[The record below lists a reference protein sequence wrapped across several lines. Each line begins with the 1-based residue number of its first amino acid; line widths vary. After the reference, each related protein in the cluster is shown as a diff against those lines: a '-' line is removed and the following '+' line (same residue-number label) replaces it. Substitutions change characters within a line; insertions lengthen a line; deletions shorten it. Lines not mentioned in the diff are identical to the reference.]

1 MILSYKKECP
11 AASDKATLKSVA
23 FNVVDRKKKKS
34 YNKIENNPKGLIYMK
49 KLLINIFT
57 NTGFIITFIY
67 GILNLAAIVDA
78 QGNMSFI
85 GDFVL
90 GIDVF
95 TWHIYGIFSIATL
108 LVKIYS
114 DSKAVDNATK
124 AKWLDAQ
131 SVLHIVFMLL
141 SFGGIYYLFENC
153 F

>member
-1 MILSYKKECP
+1 
-11 AASDKATLKSVA
+11 
-23 FNVVDRKKKKS
+23 
-34 YNKIENNPKGLIYMK
+34 MK
-49 KLLINIFT
+49 KLLISIFT
-57 NTGFIITFIY
+57 NIGFIVTFIY
-67 GILNLAAIVDA
+67 CILNVAAVIDV

-85 GDFVL
+85 GDFIL

-95 TWHIYGIFSIATL
+95 SWHIYGVFSIVTL
-108 LVKIYS
+108 LMKLAS

-124 AKWLDAQ
+124 AKWLDVQ